1 MPQPTR
7 PLDVPWS
14 AACRRRVRRVVVKHE
29 EVACVAP
36 VASPLVQY
44 TEAGKV
50 VVPFGSSGDPR
61 QRVWFGLK
69 TEIVS
74 AM

>member
-1 MPQPTR
+1 M
-7 PLDVPWS
+7 
-14 AACRRRVRRVVVKHE
+14 
-29 EVACVAP
+29 AP

-44 TEAGKV
+44 SEAGKG